1 MNLRSQQPSVTS
13 SEKAQY
19 DQTQGANQKGDK
31 PTLQDRS
38 FRRTNL
44 QEAYLWEANF
54 EDAYLREANFQ
65 DAYLWEVNL
74 QNTYLL
80 EANFRGAY
88 LGKANFREAHL
99 WEANLQNTYLGRANF
114 QEADLWQADLQSA
127 YLGWANFQ
135 GAVLTNV
142 NFKGAILL
150 ATDLTC
156 VIDLDMRQLEGEQ
169 APYLCAAKLPDGV
182 DIDPNRDRDQLPQI
196 LVEHY
201 PFWYQTL
208 EEAQAHV
215 NSIMHRRHS

>member
-1 MNLRSQQPSVTS
+1 MNLRSRQLYAMN
-13 SEKAQY
+13 SEKAQD
-19 DQTQGANQKGDK
+19 DQTQGANQRGGK
-31 PTLQDRS
+31 PNLQDRH

-44 QEAYLWEANF
+44 REAYLWDANF

-65 DAYLWEVNL
+65 EAYLWQANL

-80 EANFRGAY
+80 EANFQGAY
-88 LGKANFREAHL
+88 LGKANFCEAHL
-99 WEANLQNTYLGRANF
+99 WEANLQNAYLGNANF
-114 QEADLWQADLQSA
+114 QGADLWQADLRHA
-127 YLGWANFQ
+127 YLGRANFQ

-169 APYLCAAKLPDGV
+169 APYLCAVELPDGV
-182 DIDPNRDRDQLPQI
+182 DIDPNRDRDRLPQI

-208 EEAQAHV
+208 EEARAHV
-215 NSIMHRRHS
+215 NRVMHRRHS